1 MTEAATVFFPPSF
14 KKAGSAGDDHD
25 PAKKISAKVDYNYKV
40 MCKDCQNPVPNLFE
54 DYSSGDIICRD
65 CGSVLLDRVIDMRSE
80 WRTFANDS
88 GNGAGE
94 DPSRV
99 GGPSNPL
106 LADAEGD
113 MFLESTVISSMDGGT
128 GTSKDLNRIH
138 ARATNKGTL
147 EKNLLKA
154 FRDITSMSERIGL
167 PRMIADRAKSIFKK
181 VEDDKLCKGKTTE
194 GIIAACI
201 YIACRQER
209 VPRTFREIS
218 SLTLVPKKDIGRCY
232 KALAPLFIPGD
243 MPPEYGGSSAGG
255 ATTSP
260 TSAPTS
266 ATTSSGMATVSV
278 QDFMARFCSHL
289 NLNMEIQKAS
299 VLLCQKVAELTCVA
313 GKSPI
318 SVAAAVI
325 YMITQLYPQH
335 KKAHKDISFVAG
347 VSEAT
352 IKNTYKEI
360 FPFRYEIVSPEIAS
374 KSMVDALTM

>member
-1 MTEAATVFFPPSF
+1 MTTETSVYPSVFLRP
-14 KKAGSAGDDHD
+14 GDADR
-25 PAKKISAKVDYNYKV
+25 KLSTKVDYNYKV
-40 MCKDCQNPVPNLFE
+40 MCRDCQNPVPNLFE
-54 DYSSGDIICRD
+54 DYASGDIVCRD

-88 GNGAGE
+88 SGPGD

-106 LADAEGD
+106 MADAEGD
-113 MFLESTVISSMDGGT
+113 MFLESTSISTHDANGT
-128 GTSKDLNRIH
+128 GAGKDLNRVH
-138 ARATNKGTL
+138 ARASNKGTL

-154 FRDITSMSERIGL
+154 FREISNMSERIGL
-167 PRMIADRAKSIFKK
+167 PKMIADRAKSIFKK
-181 VEDDKLCKGKTTE
+181 VEDDKLCKGKTSE
-194 GIIAACI
+194 GVIAACI

-232 KALAPLFIPGD
+232 KLLAPLFIPNE
-243 MPPEYGGSSAGG
+243 PPLDDGAGIRSSPQS
-255 ATTSP
+255 T
-260 TSAPTS
+260 
-266 ATTSSGMATVSV
+266 SGMASVSV

-289 NLNMEIQKAS
+289 NLNIEIQKAS
-299 VLLCQKVAELTCVA
+299 VLLCQKVTQLTCVA

-325 YMITQLYPQH
+325 YMITQLYPQY

-360 FPFRYEIVSPEIAS
+360 FPYRYDLITPEIAP
-374 KSMVDALTM
+374 KNMVDILSI

>member
-1 MTEAATVFFPPSF
+1 M
-14 KKAGSAGDDHD
+14 
-25 PAKKISAKVDYNYKV
+25 VDYNYKV

-88 GNGAGE
+88 NGPGD

-106 LADAEGD
+106 LADADGD
-113 MFLESTVISSMDGGT
+113 MFLESTVISANDGGS
-128 GTSKDLNRIH
+128 GASKDLNRVH
-138 ARATNKGTL
+138 SRASNKGTL

-154 FRDITSMSERIGL
+154 FREISAMSERIGL

-243 MPPEYGGSSAGG
+243 LGSPELVSPGLASAGTGSSQAQ
-255 ATTSP
+255 
-260 TSAPTS
+260 
-266 ATTSSGMATVSV
+266 SSGMASVSV

-299 VLLCQKVAELTCVA
+299 VLLCQKVSELTCIA

-360 FPFRYEIVSPEIAS
+360 FQFRHELVTPDIAP
-374 KSMVDALTM
+374 KSMLDALAL